1 MGKLIAGRVAQAVV
15 ALFAITV
22 IVFVLIR
29 MAGDPTSVLLPLNA
43 MPEDKVRLQ
52 EELGLDKSQLRQYF
66 IFLGDAFQG
75 DFGKSIRLRQ
85 PALESALDAFPAT
98 LQLAGVSIAVLVL
111 VAVPLGV
118 YAALKRGSVVDLLI
132 RFVSLLGN
140 SFPSFWLG
148 LVLMLIFAVW
158 LEWVPPGGKGSW
170 KQLILPSVTLS
181 WYLAGPLVRVVRG
194 SMLEVLGR
202 DYIRTARSKGLHES
216 SVVWRHAFR
225 SALLPIVTYASVI
238 FLRLITGAVVVETLF
253 GWPGVGRAVVT
264 SINFRDYP
272 MVQTIV
278 LLLAAVIIVGNLL
291 VDIAY
296 YYIDPRLR
304 RAS

>member
-1 MGKLIAGRVAQAVV
+1 ML
-15 ALFAITV
+15 AITI

-29 MAGDPTSVLLPLNA
+29 MAGDPTSVMLPLNA
-43 MPEDKVRLQ
+43 QPEDQQRLR
-52 EELGLDKSQLRQYF
+52 EALGLDKPYVQQYF
-66 IFLGDAFQG
+66 IFLGDALQG
-75 DFGKSIRLRQ
+75 DFGRSIRLRQ
-85 PALESALDAFPAT
+85 PALDAALDAFPAT
-98 LQLAGVSIAVLVL
+98 LQLAGVSIAVLIL
-111 VAVPLGV
+111 VAIPLGV
-118 YAALKRGSVVDLLI
+118 YAALNRGTVIDWLI

-158 LEWVPPGGKGSW
+158 LEWLPPGGKGSW
-170 KQLILPSVTLS
+170 KQLVLPSLTLS

-194 SMLEVLGR
+194 SMLEVLGK
-202 DYIRTARSKGLHES
+202 DYVRTARAKGLPDR
-216 SVVWRHAFR
+216 SVLWRHAFR
-225 SALLPIVTYASVI
+225 SALLPITTYAGVI
-238 FLRLITGAVVVETLF
+238 FLRLVTGAVVIETLF
-253 GWPGVGRAVVT
+253 GWPGIGRAVVT

-278 LLLAAVIIVGNLL
+278 VLLGAIIILGNLL

-304 RAS
+304 RAA

>member
-1 MGKLIAGRVAQAVV
+1 ML
-15 ALFAITV
+15 AITI

-29 MAGDPTSVLLPLNA
+29 MAGDPTSVMLPLNA
-43 MPEDKVRLQ
+43 QPEDQQRLR
-52 EELGLDKSQLRQYF
+52 EALGLDKPYVQQYF
-66 IFLGDAFQG
+66 IFLGDALQG
-75 DFGKSIRLRQ
+75 DFGRSIRLRQ
-85 PALESALDAFPAT
+85 PALDAALDAFPAT
-98 LQLAGVSIAVLVL
+98 LQLAGVSIAVLIL
-111 VAVPLGV
+111 VAIPLGV
-118 YAALKRGSVVDLLI
+118 YAALNRGTVIDWLI

-158 LEWVPPGGKGSW
+158 LEWLPPGGKGSW
-170 KQLILPSVTLS
+170 KQLVLPSLTLS

-194 SMLEVLGR
+194 SMLEVLGK
-202 DYIRTARSKGLHES
+202 DYVRTARAKGLPDR
-216 SVVWRHAFR
+216 SVLWRHAFR
-225 SALLPIVTYASVI
+225 SALLPITTYGGVI
-238 FLRLITGAVVVETLF
+238 FLRLVTGAVVIETLF
-253 GWPGVGRAVVT
+253 GWPGIGRAVVT

-278 LLLAAVIIVGNLL
+278 VLLGAIIILGNLL

-304 RAS
+304 RAA

>member
-1 MGKLIAGRVAQAVV
+1 MGKLVLGRLAQAVI
-15 ALFAITV
+15 AMLAITI

-29 MAGDPTSVLLPLNA
+29 MAGDPTSVMLPLNA
-43 MPEDKVRLQ
+43 QPEDQERLR
-52 EELGLDKSQLRQYF
+52 EELGLNKPYIRQYL
-66 IFLGDAFQG
+66 IFLGNAFQG
-75 DFGKSIRLRQ
+75 DFGTSIRLRQ
-85 PALESALDAFPAT
+85 PALEAALDSFPAT
-98 LQLAGVSIAVLVL
+98 LQLAGISIAGLIL
-111 VAVPLGV
+111 IAIPLGV
-118 YAALKRGSVVDLLI
+118 YAALKRGTPVDWLI

-158 LEWVPPGGKGSW
+158 LQWLPPGGKGSW
-170 KQLILPSVTLS
+170 KQLILPSLTLS

-202 DYIRTARSKGLHES
+202 DYIRTARSKGLHEET
-216 SVVWRHAFR
+216 VLWRHAFR
-225 SALLPIVTYASVI
+225 SALLPITTYAGVI
-238 FLRLITGAVVVETLF
+238 FLRLISGAVVVETLF
-253 GWPGVGRAVVT
+253 GWPGLGRAVVT

-278 LLLAAVIIVGNLL
+278 MLLGLIVILGNLVIDL
-291 VDIAY
+291 AY